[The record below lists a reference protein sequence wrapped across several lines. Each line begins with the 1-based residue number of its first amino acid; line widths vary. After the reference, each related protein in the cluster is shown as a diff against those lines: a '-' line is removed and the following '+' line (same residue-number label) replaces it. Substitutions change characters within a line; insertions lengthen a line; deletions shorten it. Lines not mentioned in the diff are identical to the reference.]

1 MSPKWM
7 ASGSPEEME
16 KRAELERTQR
26 AEERAAWANL
36 YHVYTRCVEI
46 AEKVWEGKLAVA
58 KLDQQQLAE
67 TMRDRSAQIALT
79 VPENTLD
86 VVDAS
91 IPVPLFTPRDRMQFI
106 KEVGATLLISADKRN
121 LMVRFPKER
130 LPDAE
135 AKPEAPEG
143 LTVEATPG
151 VVEGDLDTEAGQAAA
166 SGAPLGLAWRRI
178 QPYTDGGGAFLATL
192 TRSLGF

>member
-7 ASGSPEEME
+7 ASGSPEELE

-58 KLDQQQLAE
+58 KMDQQVLAE
-67 TMRDRSAQIALT
+67 MMRDRVTGDHSGA
-79 VPENTLD
+79 VSRD
-86 VVDAS
+86 VHS
-91 IPVPLFTPRDRMQFI
+91 EIPVPLFTPRDRMQFI

-121 LMVRFPKER
+121 LMVRFPKEVS
-130 LPDAE
+130 DAE
-135 AKPEAPEG
+135 TKSEAPQE
-143 LTVEATPG
+143 PG
-151 VVEGDLDTEAGQAAA
+151 IQAA
-166 SGAPLGLAWRRI
+166 SGPAEGTLDDDARGLTGQGDLRDLTGQTRTGI
-178 QPYTDGGGAFLATL
+178 QSPEVVAEKAL
-192 TRSLGF
+192 

>member
-1 MSPKWM
+1 M

-79 VPENTLD
+79 VPENALD

-121 LMVRFPKER
+121 LMVRFPKEVS
-130 LPDAE
+130 DAE
-135 AKPEAPEG
+135 TKSEAPQE
-143 LTVEATPG
+143 PG
-151 VVEGDLDTEAGQAAA
+151 IQAA
-166 SGAPLGLAWRRI
+166 SGPAEGTLDDDARGLTGQGDLRDLTGQARTGI
-178 QPYTDGGGAFLATL
+178 QSPEVVAEKAL
-192 TRSLGF
+192 